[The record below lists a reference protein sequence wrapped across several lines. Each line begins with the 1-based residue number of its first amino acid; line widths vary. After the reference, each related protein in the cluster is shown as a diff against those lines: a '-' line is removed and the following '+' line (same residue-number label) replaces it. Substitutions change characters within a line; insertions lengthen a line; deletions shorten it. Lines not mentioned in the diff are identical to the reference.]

1 MLNKILTNKEIARP
15 GYISLSSYYEQ
26 VCELP
31 MLWLFGA
38 KACTRQSVNGFYCLA
53 VLELQIRYEYLANI
67 VFLFLAFIKGEVA
80 AGRMNDEGISF
91 RVLS

>member
-53 VLELQIRYEYLANI
+53 VLELQIRYENFAN
-67 VFLFLAFIKGEVA
+67 VMLLLVAFSKGEIA
-80 AGRMNDEGISF
+80 AG
-91 RVLS
+91 